1 MNLLPDAFLE
11 PHTSSKQGLGLINR
25 ELRVYLT
32 PEVPVCLYWADGSC
46 ALLHSSRNRN
56 ADRRPDQKTDDRSS
70 SSSSLI
76 TRQRS
81 VMASEPVSVVFKLY
95 CLTVMTLI
103 AAAYTVALRFT
114 RTVSSVLYFSTTA
127 VFLTELIKLLLSLGM
142 LLRESGDWGRFRSVV
157 VSNIL
162 RSPKE
167 LLKLSVPS
175 VVYAVQNNMAFVALS
190 NLDAAVY
197 QVTYQLK
204 IPCTA
209 LCTVLML
216 SRSLGRLQWFS
227 VFMLCGGVTLVQWTP
242 PQATKVQVEQN
253 PFLGFMAIAVAVLCS
268 GFAGVYF
275 EKVLKS
281 SDTSLWVRNIQMYL
295 SGIVVTLIGVF
306 VTDGAQVL
314 EKGFF
319 YGYTP
324 WVCLVIF
331 LASVGGMYT
340 SVVVKYTDN
349 IMKGFSAAAAI
360 VLSTVASVVLFGLQ
374 ITATFLSGSLLV
386 CVSIYL
392 YGLPKQDTSRVQ
404 KPSTDGEDTQK
415 LIAV

>member
-1 MNLLPDAFLE
+1 
-11 PHTSSKQGLGLINR
+11 
-25 ELRVYLT
+25 
-32 PEVPVCLYWADGSC
+32 
-46 ALLHSSRNRN
+46 
-56 ADRRPDQKTDDRSS
+56 
-70 SSSSLI
+70 
-76 TRQRS
+76 
-81 VMASEPVSVVFKLY
+81 MASESVSVVFKIY
-95 CLTVMTLI
+95 CLAVMTLI
-103 AAAYTVALRFT
+103 AAAYTVALRYT
-114 RTVSSVLYFSTTA
+114 RTVSSDLYFSTTA
-127 VFLTELIKLLLSLGM
+127 VCLTELIKLLLSLGM
-142 LLRESGDWGRFRSVV
+142 LLRETGDLGRFRSAV
-157 VSNIL
+157 VSHIFK
-162 RSPKE
+162 SPKE

-175 VVYAVQNNMAFVALS
+175 VVYAIQNNMAFVALS

-216 SRSLGRLQWFS
+216 GRSLSRLQWFS

-242 PQATKVQVEQN
+242 HVFGGFSYGALVTLC
-253 PFLGFMAIAVAVLCS
+253 LGS
-268 GFAGVYF
+268 GVYF

-306 VTDGAQVL
+306 MTDGAQVL

-374 ITATFLSGSLLV
+374 ITAMFLGGALLV

>member
-1 MNLLPDAFLE
+1 MLLLLLCLRVRECALQDLLPGCHDPDRCRIHGGSQIHQDRVLE
-11 PHTSSKQGLGLINR
+11 PVLLHHRRVPDGAHQAAAEPGDAAQGDGRLGPVQKRSGQPHFQESQGAAEAERAVGRLRHPEQHGLRGLKQPGCRCLPGDVSAEDPLYSPVYSADARPLSEPAAVVFSLHAVWRSHTGAVDAAAVHQSPGGAEPVPGLHGDR
-25 ELRVYLT
+25 R
-32 PEVPVCLYWADGSC
+32 GG
-46 ALLHSSRNRN
+46 ALLWVCRYHMFSH
-56 ADRRPDQKTDDRSS
+56 
-70 SSSSLI
+70 
-76 TRQRS
+76 
-81 VMASEPVSVVFKLY
+81 VFGGFSY
-95 CLTVMTLI
+95 G
-103 AAAYTVALRFT
+103 AL
-114 RTVSSVLYFSTTA
+114 
-127 VFLTELIKLLLSLGM
+127 
-142 LLRESGDWGRFRSVV
+142 
-157 VSNIL
+157 
-162 RSPKE
+162 
-167 LLKLSVPS
+167 
-175 VVYAVQNNMAFVALS
+175 
-190 NLDAAVY
+190 
-197 QVTYQLK
+197 VT
-204 IPCTA
+204 PCFG
-209 LCTVLML
+209 
-216 SRSLGRLQWFS
+216 S
-227 VFMLCGGVTLVQWTP
+227 
-242 PQATKVQVEQN
+242 
-253 PFLGFMAIAVAVLCS
+253 
-268 GFAGVYF
+268 GVYF

-306 VTDGAQVL
+306 MTDGAQVL

-374 ITATFLSGSLLV
+374 ITATFLGGALLV

-415 LIAV
+415 LITV

>member
-1 MNLLPDAFLE
+1 
-11 PHTSSKQGLGLINR
+11 
-25 ELRVYLT
+25 
-32 PEVPVCLYWADGSC
+32 
-46 ALLHSSRNRN
+46 
-56 ADRRPDQKTDDRSS
+56 
-70 SSSSLI
+70 
-76 TRQRS
+76 
-81 VMASEPVSVVFKLY
+81 MASEPVTVVFKLY
-95 CLTVMTLI
+95 CLAVMTLI
-103 AAAYTVALRFT
+103 AAAYTVALCFT
-114 RTVSSVLYFSTTA
+114 RTVRHCSDLYFSTAA
-127 VFLTELIKLLLSLGM
+127 VCLTELIKLLLSLGM
-142 LLRESGDWGRFRSVV
+142 LLRESGDWGRCGSVV

-162 RSPKE
+162 RSPVE

-197 QVTYQLK
+197 QLK

-216 SRSLGRLQWFS
+216 SRSLSRLQWFS

-253 PFLGFMAIAVAVLCS
+253 PFLGFLAIAVAVLCS

-324 WVCLVIF
+324 WVCVVIF

-349 IMKGFSAAAAI
+349 IMKGFSTAAAI
-360 VLSTVASVVLFGLQ
+360 VLSTVASVILFGLQ
-374 ITATFLSGSLLV
+374 ITAAFLGGALLV

-404 KPSTDGEDTQK
+404 KPSSDGEDTQR
-415 LIAV
+415 LITV